1 MTSVALKTLKVA
13 PFVGELAKR
22 FAPYGLR
29 FGNFLRVNPGSGSGS
44 VVEARI
50 HTSAQM
56 LQRILEDLIHA
67 AFSRSPESAELT
79 IRSES
84 AALEFRVSD
93 CGPSVA
99 FEQRAQMI
107 SDDLAFT
114 KRAVEALGGAL
125 WMESNAPRGAVV
137 CFVLPMGN

>member
-1 MTSVALKTLKVA
+1 MAAVELKPLLVA
-13 PFVGELAKR
+13 PFVGGLAKA

-29 FGNFLRVNPGSGSGS
+29 FGNFLRVNAAI
-44 VVEARI
+44 ETRI
-50 HTSAQM
+50 YTSAHM

-93 CGPSVA
+93 SGPTVA
-99 FEQRAQMI
+99 LEQRAQQI
-107 SDDLAFT
+107 DELAFT
-114 KRAVEALGGAL
+114 RRAVEALGGTL

>member
-1 MTSVALKTLKVA
+1 MTTVALKTLNVA
-13 PFVGELAKR
+13 PFVGGLAKR

-29 FGNFLRVNPGSGSGS
+29 FSNFLRVNP

-50 HTSAQM
+50 DTSAQM

-67 AFSRSPESAELT
+67 AFSRSPESTELT

-99 FEQRAQMI
+99 LEQRAQMI
-107 SDDLAFT
+107 TDDLAFT
-114 KRAVEALGGAL
+114 KRAVEALGGTL

-137 CFVLPMGN
+137 CFMLPMGN

>member
-1 MTSVALKTLKVA
+1 MRWTFSNPDGATT
-13 PFVGELAKR
+13 R
-22 FAPYGLR
+22 FAIPISYHFKTAG
-29 FGNFLRVNPGSGSGS
+29 G
-44 VVEARI
+44 
-50 HTSAQM
+50 
-56 LQRILEDLIHA
+56 ILEDLIHA

-79 IRSES
+79 ICSES

-99 FEQRAQMI
+99 LEQRAQMI
-107 SDDLAFT
+107 TDDLAFT
-114 KRAVEALGGAL
+114 KRAVETLGGTL

>member
-1 MTSVALKTLKVA
+1 MTTVTLKTLKVA
-13 PFVGELAKR
+13 PFVGGLAKR

-29 FGNFLRVNPGSGSGS
+29 FGNFLRVNPGSGS
-44 VVEARI
+44 VVEPRI

-84 AALEFRVSD
+84 AALEFRVADS
-93 CGPSVA
+93 GSSVA
-99 FEQRAQMI
+99 LEQRAQMI
-107 SDDLAFT
+107 SDDLAYT